1 MTVKQ
6 MSALST
12 FREALLEIEN
22 AADALDQ
29 AHSSLK
35 QLGLHRYRKGAYG
48 ESIESLSEHAFEL
61 LKYLRQVKCE
71 ECDKALGE
79 NEACLNGTCYNPENY
94 DG

>member
-1 MTVKQ
+1 MTITQ

-12 FREALLEIEN
+12 FREALLELEN

-35 QLGLHRYRKGAYG
+35 QLGLHKYRKGSYG
-48 ESIESLSEHAFEL
+48 RSIELLSDDAFEL
-61 LKYLRQVKCE
+61 LKYLRQVECE
-71 ECDKALGE
+71 ECGKAMGE
-79 NEACLNGTCYNPENY
+79 NENCLNGSCYNPENY